1 MLFTNEISSY
11 FLWGGGDGFVIKD
24 LWKKVKKEEKG

>member
-1 MLFTNEISSY
+1 MKSVHIS
-11 FLWGGGDGFVIKD
+11 FGGGGGNGFLIKD